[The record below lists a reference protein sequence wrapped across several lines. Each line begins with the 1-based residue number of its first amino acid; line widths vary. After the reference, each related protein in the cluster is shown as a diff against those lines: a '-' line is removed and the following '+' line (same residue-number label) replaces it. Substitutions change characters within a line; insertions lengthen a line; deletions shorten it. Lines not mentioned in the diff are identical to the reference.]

1 MSVENQI
8 VALVYMMVQS
18 VFFFAGALVVLM
30 TPLDRMAMQLFP
42 FVIGGAMLLSLPV
55 SDAIARRMR
64 ARAWRRR
71 GARSDFISG

>member
-8 VALVYMMVQS
+8 IALVYMMVQS
-18 VFFFAGALVVLM
+18 VSFFAGALVVLM
-30 TPLDRMAMQLFP
+30 TPLDSMAMQLFP

-55 SDAIARRMR
+55 SDAIAQRMR

-71 GARSDFISG
+71 DVRSDVISG